1 MRRRQRGFTL
11 VELMVAVAII
21 GVLSAIAIPMF
32 VGFMGRGKKVEA
44 TLGLDKMTKNLRVYH
59 AEKGILPPST
69 NLMPALSACVS
80 GTAKTPPTTQSMWF
94 ANAGWKEL
102 EFHVDEPGYFQYEW
116 INNADGTG
124 VAKATGDLD
133 CDGTLGLLIID
144 VSILTGNVF
153 EAITTD
159 ITD

>member
-21 GVLSAIAIPMF
+21 GVLSAIAIPTF

-44 TLGLDKMTKNLRVYH
+44 TLALDKLTKNLRVYH
-59 AEKGILPPST
+59 AEKGTLPQST
-69 NLMPALSACVS
+69 NLMPALSACIS
-80 GTAKTPPTTQSMWF
+80 GTDKTPQTSESMWF

-102 EFHVDEPGYFQYEW
+102 EFHIDEPGYFQYEW
-116 INNADGTG
+116 INNGDGTG

-144 VSILTGNVF
+144 VSIITGNVF